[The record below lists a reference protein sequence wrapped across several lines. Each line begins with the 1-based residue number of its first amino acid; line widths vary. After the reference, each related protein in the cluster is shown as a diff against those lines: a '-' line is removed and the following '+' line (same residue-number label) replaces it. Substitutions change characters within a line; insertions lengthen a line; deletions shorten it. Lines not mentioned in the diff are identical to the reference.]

1 MPRAGACRIHSDGAH
16 CTATHRE
23 LHHACLTSNTVHHLS
38 PFAFHISLWG
48 VIPCKHREILKFLA
62 GTRRVQTD
70 VAVCNNGSRH
80 SVVSQLGVFG
90 LLVKVNPSCCSPCPR
105 TTPFPEE
112 KSILGVT
119 YGVLL
124 WADMNAATPLG
135 ACLAFWS

>member
-1 MPRAGACRIHSDGAH
+1 
-16 CTATHRE
+16 
-23 LHHACLTSNTVHHLS
+23 
-38 PFAFHISLWG
+38 
-48 VIPCKHREILKFLA
+48 LKFLA

-105 TTPFPEE
+105 TTPSPEE
-112 KSILGVT
+112 KSILGVI

-135 ACLAFWS
+135 ACLAFWSR